1 MAGMP
6 CSIIIRLNTRKNMAI
21 IRPRLNDHFNLPFI
35 QEGVDFAIPFL
46 DEDLPLYIDPFLLW
60 KIPSQQDNSL
70 HTSVVNSFNY
80 LGHIFIKGNEDEAKK
95 LLIELTECN
104 EVGLGSSA
112 TRVGKYIGDKTAHE
126 TLSLYKTIPQIN
138 KQGFQHFEEIQ
149 LYIEHISKDRVSD
162 IACSLI
168 KSFLIDFTIDQ
179 CNKLKIPIEK
189 CSVRLFDYKAKKIK
203 DEETYLPLNPT
214 NKRPIILT
222 PKRWLR
228 FVPWIDYDD
237 YFGNYYIK
245 DIDKT
250 YDGKLN
256 RVQILNFNRN
266 NYDLVHTYITL
277 KEQNIKDCTNDPLF
291 SQIPVLSAN
300 RKLKSIKRLPTGK
313 TNNADKD
320 YEDGMVQIMASL
332 LYPYLDYAKEQ
343 SRTDSGTQIRD
354 LIFYNNRSYDFLK
367 DIYDLYESRQ
377 IVIELK
383 NVKEIER
390 EHINQL
396 NRYLTEQFGKFGII
410 FTRNKVPKNIFQN
423 TIDLWAGQ
431 RRCIIVMDDSDLEFM
446 CNVYESKQRNPIEI
460 VKKKYIEF
468 TRSCPA

>member
-1 MAGMP
+1 
-6 CSIIIRLNTRKNMAI
+6 
-21 IRPRLNDHFNLPFI
+21 
-35 QEGVDFAIPFL
+35 
-46 DEDLPLYIDPFLLW
+46 
-60 KIPSQQDNSL
+60 
-70 HTSVVNSFNY
+70 
-80 LGHIFIKGNEDEAKK
+80 
-95 LLIELTECN
+95 
-104 EVGLGSSA
+104 
-112 TRVGKYIGDKTAHE
+112 
-126 TLSLYKTIPQIN
+126 
-138 KQGFQHFEEIQ
+138 
-149 LYIEHISKDRVSD
+149 
-162 IACSLI
+162 
-168 KSFLIDFTIDQ
+168 
-179 CNKLKIPIEK
+179 
-189 CSVRLFDYKAKKIK
+189 
-203 DEETYLPLNPT
+203 
-214 NKRPIILT
+214 
-222 PKRWLR
+222 
-228 FVPWIDYDD
+228 
-237 YFGNYYIK
+237 
-245 DIDKT
+245 
-250 YDGKLN
+250 
-256 RVQILNFNRN
+256 
-266 NYDLVHTYITL
+266 VHTYITL